1 MKNILKKVI
10 KYTRVWIILFIIFN
24 LSLCITSLFPSE
36 IIEENVK
43 SSSDILLKEGNVYK
57 ISEFSSITNNNYTDA
72 IIINEAYSIDNTD
85 PIYSY
90 MAMRK
95 NYKKSII

>member
-43 SSSDILLKEGNVYK
+43 SSSDILLKEGNVYTVREEQVK
-57 ISEFSSITNNNYTDA
+57 EWTPVFL
-72 IIINEAYSIDNTD
+72 
-85 PIYSY
+85 
-90 MAMRK
+90 
-95 NYKKSII
+95 

>member
-1 MKNILKKVI
+1 MKNILKKII

-43 SSSDILLKEGNVYK
+43 SSSDILLKEGNVYTVREEQVK
-57 ISEFSSITNNNYTDA
+57 EWTPVFL
-72 IIINEAYSIDNTD
+72 
-85 PIYSY
+85 
-90 MAMRK
+90 
-95 NYKKSII
+95 